1 MGTDVENIMNRS
13 WMQNEIFTKYA
24 LPASQQ
30 HICFL
35 IPVNIETF
43 FAQDMFMQ
51 HIITTT
57 DTEVLQIVEGNQHF
71 SKNFR
76 VSSHQFFSL

>member
-13 WMQNEIFTKYA
+13 WMQNEILTKYA
-24 LPASQQ
+24 LLASQQ

-35 IPVNIETF
+35 IPANIETF

-57 DTEVLQIVEGNQHF
+57 DTEVLQIVEGN
-71 SKNFR
+71 
-76 VSSHQFFSL
+76 